1 MSSHLH
7 DGHRQRMRER
17 IMDGDLEKLQPHEV
31 LEYLLFSFIPRKD
44 TNGIAHALIN
54 EFGSFYGVLNA
65 DPVRLSRV
73 SGMTENAALFLS
85 NLPAVLRVYMR
96 NKSQSRVQLH
106 GRGEIRE
113 YMRDM
118 CWALTEERVYAM
130 ILDPHDCV
138 VATREFDRGTG
149 DSVTLNVRAL
159 VDFALGNKHCK
170 LVLAHNHPSGVT
182 NPSAS
187 DIAATTDLQYTLK
200 TVDVDLLDHYIF
212 CDDKCFSF
220 EEAGLMK
227 KIREKTK
234 TLKEGVWN
242 NGEHNS

>member
-17 IMDGDLEKLQPHEV
+17 IMNGDLEKLQPHEV

-44 TNGIAHALIN
+44 TNGIAHALIK

-65 DPVRLSRV
+65 DPVRLSKV
-73 SGMTENAALFLS
+73 SGMTQNAALFLS
-85 NLPAVLRVYMR
+85 NLPAVFRVYML
-96 NKSQSRVQLH
+96 NKSKSKVQLH

-118 CWALTEERVYAM
+118 YWALTEERVCAM

-138 VATREFDRGTG
+138 VATKEFDKGTG
-149 DSVTLNVRAL
+149 DSVNLNVRAL

-170 LVLAHNHPSGVT
+170 LVLAHNHPSGVVT
-182 NPSAS
+182 PSAN
-187 DIAATTDLQYTLK
+187 DVAVTKELHYTLN
-200 TVDVDLLDHYIF
+200 TLDIELLDHYIF
-212 CDDKCFSF
+212 CDEKYFSF
-220 EEAGLMK
+220 EEDGLMK
-227 KIREKTK
+227 DIKNNTK

-242 NGEHNS
+242 NG

>member
-17 IMDGDLEKLQPHEV
+17 IMNGDLDNLQPHEV

-44 TNGIAHALIN
+44 TNGIAHELIKQ
-54 EFGSFYGVLNA
+54 FGSFYGVLNA
-65 DPVRLSRV
+65 DPARLSKV
-73 SGMTENAALFLS
+73 SGMTQNAALFLS
-85 NLPAVLRVYMR
+85 NLPAVFRVYMR
-96 NKSQSRVQLH
+96 NKSQSKVQLH

-118 CWALTEERVYAM
+118 CWALTEERVYAV

-138 VATREFDRGTG
+138 VAVKGMDRGTG

-182 NPSAS
+182 NPSAN
-187 DIAATTDLQYTLK
+187 DIAATADLQYTLK
-200 TVDVDLLDHYIF
+200 NIDVELLDHYIF
-212 CDDKCFSF
+212 CDDKYFSF
-220 EEAGLMK
+220 EEEGLMK

-242 NGEHNS
+242 KSEYDS